1 MVSQLNVAAK
11 VVYGCW

>member
-1 MVSQLNVAAK
+1 MTSQLNVAAK